1 MSKTIKTLALIAVT
15 AVATSALVACGDR
28 QQTAATPSKDA
39 APYSGTG
46 VAVFTAP
53 GWKAGDKT
61 AWEQQLKARMQNSQ
75 NDYSRMN

>member
-1 MSKTIKTLALIAVT
+1 MRKLSMILLAMMALT
-15 AVATSALVACGDR
+15 ACSDKE
-28 QQTAATPSKDA
+28 QTAATPSKDA

-46 VAVFTAP
+46 VASFTVP

-75 NDYSRMN
+75 NDYSKMN

>member
-1 MSKTIKTLALIAVT
+1 MRKLSMILLAMMATVT
-15 AVATSALVACGDR
+15 FSACADR
-28 QQTAATPSKDA
+28 EQTAATPSKDA

-46 VAVFTAP
+46 VVAFTAS

-75 NDYSRMN
+75 NEYNKVN

>member
-1 MSKTIKTLALIAVT
+1 MRKLSMILLAMIATVTL
-15 AVATSALVACGDR
+15 SACADR
-28 QQTAATPSKDA
+28 EQTAATPSKDA

-46 VAVFTAP
+46 VASFTAP